1 MAFLGLGGAK
11 VVTPQLQQAATEAQ
25 AQQSY
30 GNTQGGLDQQLAFI
44 HALQAQNGIQNQSDV
59 YGQLGQIAQG
69 AGPNPAQAMLANS
82 TGANVANQAA
92 LMAGQRGAGANPA
105 LIARQAAMQGG
116 ALQQQAAGQG
126 AAMQAQQQLAA
137 IDAMGGIAGQQVG
150 QQATALQGYQQG
162 ALGQQQS
169 VYGAIGNQ
177 NNTSVAAAD
186 SQNRANSEAQKSR
199 GAVIGSLI
207 NAAGGV
213 AAKAA
218 TGGAA
223 PAAHGGVVNQGQIG
237 SNPPASGPQSMLG
250 RALMAGG
257 GAVVPGKVKHED
269 NLKNDKVSAML
280 SPGEIVI
287 PVSIAQGKDPAGESA
302 KFVAAIMSKRRHGK
316 K

>member
-1 MAFLGLGGAK
+1 MAFLGSLFGGGQGI
-11 VVTPQLQQAATEAQ
+11 VQPDLHSAASVQQ

-44 HALQAQNGIQNQSDV
+44 QALQAQNGIQNQANV

-69 AGPNPAQAMLANS
+69 QGPNPAQAMLANS

-137 IDAMGGIAGQQVG
+137 INAMGGIAGQQVG
-150 QQATALQGYQQG
+150 QQANALQGYQQG
-162 ALGQQQS
+162 ALGQQQN
-169 VYGAIGNQ
+169 VYNAIGNQ
-177 NNTSVAAAD
+177 NNAAVAAAKNVTD
-186 SQNRANSEAQKSR
+186 ANGVKQERTAKT
-199 GAVIGSLI
+199 IGSLV
-207 NAAGGV
+207 NA
-213 AAKAA
+213 
-218 TGGAA
+218 GGAA
-223 PAAHGGVVNQGQIG
+223 LGMAGGGEVG
-237 SNPPASGPQSMLG
+237 GPSSMLG

-269 NLKNDKVSAML
+269 SLKNDKVPAML

-287 PVSIAQGKDPAGESA
+287 PVTVAQGKDPAGESA
-302 KFVAAIMSKRRHGK
+302 KFVAAIMAKKKHGK